1 MLERGAVGVRLSRRR
16 GTSVTQPPPQFGG
29 PNPIDGPA
37 NPAPQYDGP
46 QFGGPAPVG
55 APQPD
60 PHGPPPNF
68 VQSPQQPGWPN
79 QFGGQPQQYQQF
91 GQPPAAPQ
99 QNRKALIVTGV
110 ATGVVLLVVAIVV
123 GIVSFSGG
131 GDGETRPAGGAATA
145 EAAVKG
151 YLEALS
157 KGDAEAALSYSADQ
171 PASKE
176 FLTDDILKKQIA
188 QWPVG
193 NIRILNS
200 EDMGG
205 VMARVHVAANFGD
218 QTSDET
224 ILVKKTDG
232 SWKLSTAAVKLSL
245 DQNGILAGALRTL
258 SLFGKPASNMSVAYV
273 FPGWLDI
280 GSANK
285 NLTAVSARPVL
296 LNGILVQGAP
306 VFPGIEMRM
315 SEEGAAAVKK
325 AVVDNIAECAKSTS
339 LALPGCPQ
347 ALRNPAYVDGT
358 ARWEP
363 PSDVDKVQYT
373 FTAFDLTVR
382 TTGVT
387 TWMLTVQSTN
397 GSTVQGRA
405 IVPTMGQ
412 IDMTQDP
419 LVVKW
424 FGR

>member
-1 MLERGAVGVRLSRRR
+1 M
-16 GTSVTQPPPQFGG
+16 
-29 PNPIDGPA
+29 
-37 NPAPQYDGP
+37 
-46 QFGGPAPVG
+46 
-55 APQPD
+55 
-60 PHGPPPNF
+60 
-68 VQSPQQPGWPN
+68 
-79 QFGGQPQQYQQF
+79 
-91 GQPPAAPQ
+91 
-99 QNRKALIVTGV
+99 
-110 ATGVVLLVVAIVV
+110 
-123 GIVSFSGG
+123 
-131 GDGETRPAGGAATA
+131 
-145 EAAVKG
+145 
-151 YLEALS
+151 EALS

-339 LALPGCPQ
+339 LAPPGCPQ